1 VPDIF
6 DEFLDEL
13 KRRQAGQGG
22 SDAGNVEPDGGEPPD
37 EPPGDGDPAG
47 GPSGGGAPP
56 RRPRVIRTREPRRY
70 RWTWVVFGLAVILL
84 LFVSVGVGFWTDV
97 LWYRSVGF
105 ESVLWTRVGA
115 QGALFVIGVLVT
127 LAVLLGNLAIAG
139 RLAPP
144 ADPAATA
151 SIGDFLDRLNRA
163 ASNPAGAR
171 FGACLLYTSDAADE

>member
-1 VPDIF
+1 M
-6 DEFLDEL
+6 
-13 KRRQAGQGG
+13 
-22 SDAGNVEPDGGEPPD
+22 
-37 EPPGDGDPAG
+37 
-47 GPSGGGAPP
+47 
-56 RRPRVIRTREPRRY
+56 IRTREPRRY

-105 ESVLWTRVGA
+105 ELVLWTRVGA

-127 LAVLLGNLAIAG
+127 LVILLGNLAIAG

-151 SIGDFLDRLNRA
+151 GLGDFLDRLNRA
-163 ASNPAGAR
+163 ASNPPGAR
-171 FGACLLYTSDAADE
+171 FGAGPRPVVIERDELPDLTPITRLVIAGISIFVALGIAGSMAGHWETILLWIHRVPFAPAGRHR